1 VCQLYRHTF
10 VPYVSNVVRLKLKT
24 LNHIFCYAAFDGDAV
39 HGCVGATFNRRL
51 ARSGQANRRVSSS
64 AWTIDVCVLA
74 SRLLVCVCVCG
85 LPPPSRKCVSSNDQF
100 NLDDSIEPRL
110 PIALRA
116 AAGQPTETTQFAL
129 GTATTSPTTWV
140 VLRLS
145 LIPLSKQSRQC
156 VVAVVVE
163 LCNKWL

>member
-1 VCQLYRHTF
+1 MSLGDNC
-10 VPYVSNVVRLKLKT
+10 VSNVVRLKLKT
-24 LNHIFCYAAFDGDAV
+24 LNHIFCYVAFDGDAV
-39 HGCVGATFNRRL
+39 VVSALRSTDVSHVPVKQIAAFRRQRGQSTCVSLRH
-51 ARSGQANRRVSSS
+51 VS
-64 AWTIDVCVLA
+64 L
-74 SRLLVCVCVCG
+74 CVCVCG

-110 PIALRA
+110 PIPLRA

-145 LIPLSKQSRQC
+145 LVPLSKQSRQC